1 MPLGVICIWML
12 PRLLSEIVQAFS
24 EVVTWGSV
32 RWWLIHSWWVSWPPP
47 WQQEFGVN
55 CWHLTSACS
64 ASRWWILCYKRLADA
79 DSLIYLPLEGAQ
91 VCLTLPLW
99 PISSCSLR
107 HKCDAE
113 CLSSH
118 QFLKEE
124 WVKHKCD
131 VSLVYYFLCCSLSSE
146 KHRKQVSFHFGHP
159 LSFFVMV
166 IWSFSNGLS
175 DPSKTYKSLLVQLRL
190 YFSCP
195 SLHVYLY
202 LSIHTSVNVV
212 PNMWHVGQSE
222 VAGANNVSG
231 IQIYLC
237 NTEYKILMFPAR
249 WRESEVVGA
258 NSLTL
263 SMLCIR
269 LSPIPPRMKIYILT
283 QKYSSNT
290 HTWIP
295 TVSRL
300 FISHHIFFLL
310 LAQLQGW
317 QKCLA
322 HQIEIYKKSKKIW
335 NCYCTRDRIH
345 TYPVP
350 CDVLQ
355 LSFRVDSLI
364 SQL

>member
-1 MPLGVICIWML
+1 MDIVLQASCRRWL
-12 PRLLSEIVQAFS
+12 TNLSAF
-24 EVVTWGSV
+24 G
-32 RWWLIHSWWVSWPPP
+32 
-47 WQQEFGVN
+47 G
-55 CWHLTSACS
+55 S
-64 ASRWWILCYKRLADA
+64 ASVFNFTSVTYFLLF
-79 DSLIYLPLEGAQ
+79 SP
-91 VCLTLPLW
+91 P
-99 PISSCSLR
+99 R

-146 KHRKQVSFHFGHP
+146 KHRKQVSFHFGRP
-159 LSFFVMV
+159 LSFLVMV
-166 IWSFSNGLS
+166 FWSFSNGLS
-175 DPSKTYKSLLVQLRL
+175 DPSKTWQCNWGCILAALV
-190 YFSCP
+190 
-195 SLHVYLY
+195 LY
-202 LSIHTSVNVV
+202 LCIYTSVNVV

-290 HTWIP
+290 HTYNYIP
-295 TVSRL
+295 LFYKPAYILSTSSSTSGLAEMSRA
-300 FISHHIFFLL
+300 SDWD
-310 LAQLQGW
+310 LQ
-317 QKCLA
+317 KIKKDMELRM
-322 HQIEIYKKSKKIW
+322 HQ
-335 NCYCTRDRIH
+335 R
-345 TYPVP
+345 
-350 CDVLQ
+350 
-355 LSFRVDSLI
+355 
-364 SQL
+364 

>member
-64 ASRWWILCYKRLADA
+64 ASHWWILCYKRLADA

-146 KHRKQVSFHFGHP
+146 KHRKQVSFHFGRP
-159 LSFFVMV
+159 LSFLVMV
-166 IWSFSNGLS
+166 FWSFSNGLS
-175 DPSKTYKSLLVQLRL
+175 DPSKTWQCNWGYILAALV
-190 YFSCP
+190 
-195 SLHVYLY
+195 LY
-202 LSIHTSVNVV
+202 LCIYTSVNVV

-231 IQIYLC
+231 IQIYPC

-269 LSPIPPRMKIYILT
+269 LSPIPPRMRIYILT

-290 HTWIP
+290 HESQLYP
-295 TVSRL
+295 A
-300 FISHHIFFLL
+300 FISQHIW
-310 LAQLQGW
+310 QLY
-317 QKCLA
+317 
-322 HQIEIYKKSKKIW
+322 IY
-335 NCYCTRDRIH
+335 
-345 TYPVP
+345 
-350 CDVLQ
+350 
-355 LSFRVDSLI
+355 SFYI
-364 SQL
+364 

>member
-131 VSLVYYFLCCSLSSE
+131 VSLVYYFLCCSSSSE
-146 KHRKQVSFHFGHP
+146 KHRKQVSFHFGRT
-159 LSFFVMV
+159 LSFLLMV

-175 DPSKTYKSLLVQLRL
+175 DPSKTWQCNWGCILAALV
-190 YFSCP
+190 
-195 SLHVYLY
+195 LY
-202 LSIHTSVNVV
+202 LCIYTSVNVV

-231 IQIYLC
+231 IQIYPC

-269 LSPIPPRMKIYILT
+269 LSPIPPRMRIYILT
-283 QKYSSNT
+283 QKYSSNI
-290 HTWIP
+290 HESQLYP
-295 TVSRL
+295 A
-300 FISHHIFFLL
+300 FISQHIW
-310 LAQLQGW
+310 QLY
-317 QKCLA
+317 
-322 HQIEIYKKSKKIW
+322 IY
-335 NCYCTRDRIH
+335 
-345 TYPVP
+345 
-350 CDVLQ
+350 
-355 LSFRVDSLI
+355 SFYI
-364 SQL
+364 